1 MNSLRTFISESFLKI
16 FYRRRNKSINVL
28 AIFLIF
34 YKNSIKTFLKW
45 FILTIVLKTLGTVSL
60 NIYLDE
66 NQ

>member
-16 FYRRRNKSINVL
+16 FYRRRNKSINILVV
-28 AIFLIF
+28 FLIF

-45 FILTIVLKTLGTVSL
+45 FILTIVLKTLGTATL

>member
-16 FYRRRNKSINVL
+16 FYRRRNKSINIL
-28 AIFLIF
+28 AVFLIF

-45 FILTIVLKTLGTVSL
+45 FILTIVLKTLGTATL

>member
-1 MNSLRTFISESFLKI
+1 MNSLRTFISESFFKI
-16 FYRRRNKSINVL
+16 FYRRRNKSINIL
-28 AIFLIF
+28 AVFLIF

-45 FILTIVLKTLGTVSL
+45 FILTIVLKTLGTATL